1 MYRDLYE
8 HIKHYGSH
16 MIEGLVIFNEKEL
29 DDIFEENR
37 ESTIPDILQLLR
49 KENGDYVVRD
59 NGTFIEIYINHENYT
74 GDLSEHELVV
84 FEEYPDTDWGLILA
98 GHYECDDM
106 FYYLNLNHSHVLTR
120 EFTEVYM
127 KYGGE
132 NCGEIYS
139 TRECM

>member
-1 MYRDLYE
+1 MV
-8 HIKHYGSH
+8 
-16 MIEGLVIFNEKEL
+16 EGLVIFNEKEL

-49 KENGDYVVRD
+49 NEIGDYLVRD
-59 NGTFIEIYINHENYT
+59 NGVFIEIYVDHENYI
-74 GDLSEHELVV
+74 GDLSEHTLVT
-84 FEEYPDTDWGLILA
+84 FEEYPDADWGLILA
-98 GHYECDDM
+98 GHYKCDDM
-106 FYYLNLNHSHVLTR
+106 FYYLNRHHSHVLTR
-120 EFTEVYM
+120 DFTEVYM